1 MSAPT
6 SPTNPPVA
14 PERAPVGS
22 FTPGSGRRYVPGL
35 RWWIC
40 GLLFFATTINYVDRQ
55 SLSVLKTMLEK
66 QMNWSEADY
75 GWIQFAFTAAYAA
88 FPSIAGRVMDSVGV
102 KAGLAIALVAWST
115 MSMLTALARGTI
127 GFAVARFFLG
137 AAEAGNFPAS
147 IKAIGQWFPQRE
159 RALATGL
166 FNSGTNVGVMVSFI
180 TVMIAE
186 GFGWQFAFIAIG
198 AIGFIWLVF
207 WQTLYHPPEK
217 HPKLSP
223 EELAHIKSDQA
234 QNQEKLNLHWTTLL
248 RFKQIW
254 PFLLGK
260 LLTDPVWWFYLY
272 WLPSFLA
279 KERGQ
284 DILKSA
290 YLLTGI
296 YTAAS
301 FGSVAGGWL
310 SGALIKRGWRIATA
324 RYAAMGIA
332 AVCAPFAI
340 LAYYTNNFTL
350 CLVLLGVVTAAHQA
364 WSANLFTTSTD
375 LFPSKVA
382 GSVVGLGATTGGLGG
397 MFLTLLA
404 AMSIQWVGNQS
415 VVFVWAGLMHP
426 LSLLIFWLV
435 LGRDF
440 QMADVDA
447 ALETDKISKPLA
459 VAGGL
464 LISLGLILVAVIWQN
479 WEVCVRAA
487 KLAGAAQAAT
497 AAVGVALVGLT
508 LLYAGLRTSPRVAVR

>member
-1 MSAPT
+1 MASESIPVASPAPT
-6 SPTNPPVA
+6 
-14 PERAPVGS
+14 RK
-22 FTPGSGRRYVPGL
+22 YIPGL

-55 SLSVLKTMLEK
+55 SLSVLKTMLERE
-66 QMNWSEADY
+66 MNWSEADY

-88 FPSIAGRVMDSVGV
+88 FPSFAGRIMDAKGV
-102 KAGLAIALVAWST
+102 KFGLAMALIGWSV

-137 AAEAGNFPAS
+137 AFEAGNFPAS

-166 FNSGTNVGVMVSFI
+166 FNSGTNVGVMISFV
-180 TVMIAE
+180 TVLMATS
-186 GFGWQFAFIAIG
+186 FGWQMAFVIIG
-198 AIGFIWLVF
+198 AIGFLWLIF
-207 WQTLYHPPEK
+207 WHFGFHSPENHPN
-217 HPKLSP
+217 LSP

-234 QNQEKLNLHWTTLL
+234 QNQESLKLHWTTLL

-254 PFLLGK
+254 PFLLAK

-272 WLPSFLA
+272 WLPSYLA

-284 DILKSA
+284 NILGSA
-290 YLLTGI
+290 YLLTAI

-301 FGSVAGGWL
+301 VGSIAGGWL
-310 SGALIKRGWRIATA
+310 SGHLIKRGWRIATA

-340 LAYYTNNFTL
+340 LAYYTNSFVL

-364 WSANLFTTSTD
+364 WSANLFTSATD
-375 LFPSKVA
+375 LFPSKVT

-404 AMSIQWVGNQS
+404 ALSIQWVGNQS

-426 LSLLIFWLV
+426 LSILIFWLV

-440 QMADVDA
+440 KMANVDA
-447 ALETDKISKPLA
+447 VLETNKVSRPLIMAGAGLIVLGLLLVALIWANWDVA
-459 VAGGL
+459 VA
-464 LISLGLILVAVIWQN
+464 
-479 WEVCVRAA
+479 AA

-508 LLYAGLRTSPRVAVR
+508 LLYAGMRKQPSVAVAG

>member
-1 MSAPT
+1 MAS
-6 SPTNPPVA
+6 
-14 PERAPVGS
+14 ERAPVTS
-22 FTPGSGRRYVPGL
+22 TARNYIPGL

-40 GLLFFATTINYVDRQ
+40 GLLFFATTINYVDRN
-55 SLSVLKTMLEK
+55 SLGVLKTMLERDLG
-66 QMNWSEADY
+66 WSEADY

-88 FPSIAGRVMDSVGV
+88 FPSLAGRLIDAKGV
-102 KAGLAIALVAWST
+102 KFGLAIMLVGWSV
-115 MSMLTALARGTI
+115 MSMLTALARGTV

-166 FNSGTNVGVMVSFI
+166 FNSGTNVGVMVSFV
-180 TVMIAE
+180 TVMLATRW
-186 GFGWQFAFIAIG
+186 GWQAAFVVIG
-198 AIGFIWLVF
+198 AIGFVWLIAWHF
-207 WQTLYHPPEK
+207 LFHLPEK
-217 HPKLSP
+217 HPRLSP

-234 QNQEKLNLHWTTLL
+234 QNQEKVNLHWTALL

-272 WLPSFLA
+272 WLPSYLN

-284 DILKSA
+284 NILGSA
-290 YLLTGI
+290 FLLTGI

-301 FGSVAGGWL
+301 VGSIAGGWL
-310 SGALIKRGWRIATA
+310 SGHLISKGWRVASA

-332 AVCAPFAI
+332 AAAAPSAI
-340 LAYYTNNFTL
+340 FAYYTDNFVL
-350 CLVLLGVVTAAHQA
+350 CIILIGVVTSAHQA
-364 WSANLFTTSTD
+364 WSANLFTSATD
-375 LFPSKVA
+375 LFPSKVT
-382 GSVVGLGATTGGLGG
+382 GSVVGLGATTGGIGG

-426 LSLLIFWLV
+426 LALLIFWLV

-440 QMADVDA
+440 KMAQIDGVLDMTKKSQPLIIA
-447 ALETDKISKPLA
+447 GTALIA
-459 VAGGL
+459 
-464 LISLGLILVAVIWQN
+464 LGLALCGLIYAN
-479 WEVCVRAA
+479 WEASVAAA

-497 AAVGVALVGLT
+497 AAAGVALIGAVLF
-508 LLYAGLRTSPRVAVR
+508 YAGQPRKGPVVVA

>member
-1 MSAPT
+1 MASERASVT
-6 SPTNPPVA
+6 SPTPA
-14 PERAPVGS
+14 
-22 FTPGSGRRYVPGL
+22 RRYIPGL

-40 GLLFFATTINYVDRQ
+40 GLLFFATTINYVDRN
-55 SLSVLKTMLEK
+55 SLSVLKTLLERDLG
-66 QMNWSEADY
+66 WSEADY

-88 FPSIAGRVMDSVGV
+88 FPSLAGRLIDAKGV
-102 KAGLAIALVAWST
+102 KFGLAVALVGWSV
-115 MSMLTALARGTI
+115 MSMVTALARGTL
-127 GFAVARFFLG
+127 GFAAARFALG
-137 AAEAGNFPAS
+137 AFEAANFPAS

-166 FNSGTNVGVMVSFI
+166 FNSGTNVGVMISFV
-180 TVMIAE
+180 TVMMATS
-186 GFGWQFAFIAIG
+186 FGWQMAFIIIG
-198 AIGFIWLVF
+198 AIGFLWLIF
-207 WQTLYHPPEK
+207 WQIGFHAPEK
-217 HPKLSP
+217 HPNLSP

-234 QNQEKLNLHWTTLL
+234 QNVEKLNLHWTTLL

-254 PFLLGK
+254 PFLLAK

-272 WLPSFLA
+272 WLPSYLA

-284 DILKSA
+284 NILGSA
-290 YLLTGI
+290 YLLTAI

-301 FGSVAGGWL
+301 VGSIAGGWL
-310 SGALIKRGWRIATA
+310 SGHLIKRGWRIATA

-340 LAYYTNNFTL
+340 LAYYTNSFVL
-350 CLVLLGVVTAAHQA
+350 CLILLGVVTAAHQA
-364 WSANLFTTSTD
+364 WSANLFTSATD
-375 LFPSKVA
+375 LFPSKVT

-404 AMSIQWVGNQS
+404 ALSIQWVGNQS

-440 QMADVDA
+440 KMANVDA
-447 ALETDKISKPLA
+447 VLETNKVSRPLIM
-459 VAGGL
+459 AGAGL
-464 LISLGLILVAVIWQN
+464 IALGLILVGLIYANWDVAVA
-479 WEVCVRAA
+479 AA

-508 LLYAGLRTSPRVAVR
+508 LLYAGMRKQAMVTVA

>member
-1 MSAPT
+1 
-6 SPTNPPVA
+6 
-14 PERAPVGS
+14 
-22 FTPGSGRRYVPGL
+22 
-35 RWWIC
+35 
-40 GLLFFATTINYVDRQ
+40 
-55 SLSVLKTMLEK
+55 
-66 QMNWSEADY
+66 
-75 GWIQFAFTAAYAA
+75 
-88 FPSIAGRVMDSVGV
+88 
-102 KAGLAIALVAWST
+102 

-159 RALATGL
+159 RALATGV
-166 FNSGTNVGVMVSFI
+166 FNSGTNVGVMISFV
-180 TVMIAE
+180 TVLMAE
-186 GFGWQFAFIAIG
+186 SFGWQTAFVIIG
-198 AIGFIWLVF
+198 AIGFIWLIF
-207 WQTLYHPPEK
+207 WQIGFNSPEK
-217 HPKLSP
+217 HPNLSP

-234 QNQEKLNLHWTTLL
+234 QNEEKLKLHWTTLL

-254 PFLLGK
+254 PFLLAK

-272 WLPSFLA
+272 WLPSYLA

-284 DILKSA
+284 NILGSA
-290 YLLTGI
+290 YLLTAV

-301 FGSVAGGWL
+301 FGSIAGGWL
-310 SGALIKRGWRIATA
+310 SGHLIKSGWRIATA

-340 LAYYTNNFTL
+340 LAYYTSSFTL
-350 CLVLLGVVTAAHQA
+350 CLILLGVVTAAHQA
-364 WSANLFTTSTD
+364 WSANLFTTATD
-375 LFPSKVA
+375 LFPSKVT

-435 LGRDF
+435 LGKNF
-440 QMADVDA
+440 TMANVDA
-447 ALETDKISKPLA
+447 VIDTNKVSRPLA
-459 VAGGL
+459 MAGVGL
-464 LISLGLILVAVIWQN
+464 IVLGLALVGLIWSNWDVAVA
-479 WEVCVRAA
+479 AA

-497 AAVGVALVGLT
+497 AAVGVGLVGLA
-508 LLYAGLRTSPRVAVR
+508 LLYAGLRKQAMVQVA